1 MTEHEN
7 YPTAVENLQR
17 YLRQLSFEEGEDIF
31 TPPLDGVF
39 EADTERSLR
48 DFQRSRGIAETGS
61 ADRQTWELLYAAY
74 RASLAGKTPPRSL
87 DIFPRF
93 PSGYRMRVGTR
104 SFAVLVLQYML
115 GELHAIYGEMADVA
129 QTGVYDEAT
138 ARAVREFQRA
148 NRIPQTGE
156 VDLLTWNLLAD
167 QYNLL
172 FTQENVE

>member
-1 MTEHEN
+1 MTEHQN
-7 YPTAVENLQR
+7 YPIAVENLQR
-17 YLRQLSFEEGEDIF
+17 YLRQLSFGEEQIF
-31 TPPLDGVF
+31 TPPVDGIF

-48 DFQRSRGIAETGS
+48 DFQRSRGIDETGR

-74 RASLAGKTPPRSL
+74 RASLAEKTPPRAI

-93 PSGYRMRVGTR
+93 PSTYRMRTGTR

-115 GELHAIYGEMADVA
+115 GELHALYGNMADVT
-129 QTGVYDEAT
+129 QSGVFDEAT

-148 NRIPQTGE
+148 NRLPQTGE

-172 FTQENVE
+172 FTQENAE